1 MNHNTFSL
9 ILLLMVCGII
19 TVDTFGQSQVQSNF
33 VKNTDTVLV
42 YSTAKD
48 TDLKLSLV
56 SKPTFKLANQPL
68 ETEVSIFVNPNK
80 T

>member
-56 SKPTFKLANQPL
+56 SKPTFKLANHWKQRCPFL
-68 ETEVSIFVNPNK
+68 
-80 T
+80 